1 MPVSYTHLL
10 QDYIGLNGAKVHAV
24 DTDWRDVVYRT
35 ALMQNYSCLL
45 YTSLVYLGNK
55 SILDCLDG
63 VVRPLVILVQPE
75 LFLSDSGRY
84 T

>member
-1 MPVSYTHLL
+1 MQAFPYPFAGIAFVFGEMPDILLLSFQSILFHL
-10 QDYIGLNGAKVHAV
+10 D
-24 DTDWRDVVYRT
+24 
-35 ALMQNYSCLL
+35 AL
-45 YTSLVYLGNK
+45 LVYLGNK